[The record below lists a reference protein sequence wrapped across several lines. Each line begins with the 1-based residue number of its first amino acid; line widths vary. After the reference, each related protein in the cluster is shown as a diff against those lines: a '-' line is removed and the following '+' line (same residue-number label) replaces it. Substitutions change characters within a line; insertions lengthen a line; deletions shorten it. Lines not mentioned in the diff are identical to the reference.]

1 MSRAA
6 RLGAFIIATLAI
18 LAIGIF
24 IIGDRQ
30 YLFSNTYQ
38 LKTQFANVVGL
49 NEGAEV
55 RVGGVH
61 SGTVRRIELP
71 KNPTDKITVLMDL
84 QRSTH
89 DIIKQDSVAAIQTE
103 GLLGNEYVSIT
114 FGGAQALNVRDGDT
128 IASEP
133 PLVIA
138 DIIKKAD
145 AIMDSTKEAVANTT
159 VVTANLKSISG
170 KIDTGQGTI
179 GALVNNKEMYTDLQA
194 TTVGL
199 KDATVDAQASIAD
212 FQENMEALKQNFLL
226 RGYFKKRGYEDSAAL
241 AKNQIPTL
249 PDAGPMK
256 TFTYDPKTLFEK
268 IDTAKLKNEG
278 SLSAA
283 GKFLAGNEF
292 GVAVV
297 VVSTGLTG
305 DTEKDLV
312 LTQARAAVIRAYLVG
327 NYGFDD
333 SQLKILGMGKK
344 VSAAAD
350 AAGPDAANISAT
362 ASGSGT
368 TTPAAAPAPAKA
380 SAPVSPWGE
389 IQIVIYPPGTELP
402 ADQQPGIASTL
413 HP

>member
-18 LAIGIF
+18 LAVGIF

-38 LKTQFANVVGL
+38 LKAQFANVVGL

-61 SGTVRRIELP
+61 SGTVRRIDLP

-114 FGGAQALNVRDGDT
+114 FGGPQALNVRDGDT

-133 PLVIA
+133 PVVLA
-138 DIIKKAD
+138 DIIKKANV
-145 AIMDSTKEAVANTT
+145 IMDSTKDAVANTT
-159 VVTANLKSISG
+159 VATANLKSITA
-170 KIDTGQGTI
+170 KIDDGQGTI
-179 GALVNNKEMYTDLQA
+179 GALVNNKEMYNDLQA

-199 KDATVDAQASIAD
+199 KDATVHAQAGIAD

-226 RGYFKKRGYEDSAAL
+226 RGYFKKRGYEDSAEL

-249 PDAGPMK
+249 PNAGPMK
-256 TFTYDPKTLFEK
+256 TFTYDPKSLFEK

-278 SLSAA
+278 SLAAA
-283 GKFLAGNEF
+283 GKYLAGNEF

-297 VVSTGLTG
+297 VVYTGLTG

-344 VSAAAD
+344 VT
-350 AAGPDAANISAT
+350 PPQ
-362 ASGSGT
+362 
-368 TTPAAAPAPAKA
+368 TTPDQTPPTSARPRPAPAPRNRRACSNESVRA
-380 SAPVSPWGE
+380 SIRLGRNPNHN
-389 IQIVIYPPGTELP
+389 LP
-402 ADQQPGIASTL
+402 ARHRTAPRPQPGVASTL
-413 HP
+413 HQ